1 MEAKQKESFI
11 HYFKSAGRHSA
22 ASWEAWP
29 QHTQQWLGKTNT
41 TTMNILPFSSI
52 PWASTAEHIVI
63 WSGVSLWSVHAGCP
77 SCVPSQAHA
86 LFPPVHWDG
95 MGWCRA
101 EWAQEE
107 VLLMR
112 KPSCYCPQQQQEH
125 QWVINSVPA
134 KDSTVWTAVPAR
146 PIQQL
151 NMDLQHWS
159 VEKVF
164 YFGTLLKK
172 KATKPNQR
180 KNQTPQAPFSKEW
193 TAAG

>member
-95 MGWCRA
+95 MGWDGAGQSGHKRRSCWCA
-101 EWAQEE
+101 NPLVIALSNSKNISGLSTLFQPKIQLYG
-107 VLLMR
+107 LL
-112 KPSCYCPQQQQEH
+112 YQQDQYS
-125 QWVINSVPA
+125 N
-134 KDSTVWTAVPAR
+134 
-146 PIQQL
+146 
-151 NMDLQHWS
+151 
-159 VEKVF
+159 
-164 YFGTLLKK
+164 
-172 KATKPNQR
+172 
-180 KNQTPQAPFSKEW
+180 
-193 TAAG
+193 